1 MTNEKKLLTAL
12 IEEPSR
18 YSITVLDGT
27 MLPEKLQ
34 KKKSLDFVIKP
45 PALETLTK
53 AARDLQDVPEEI
65 LKAETLGFI
74 EALPY
79 VETMVKV
86 ICRLV
91 QGPRDDYPDWYEPFF
106 MANVTPQETFLL
118 FQEVSLKMQTDF
130 FLTSF
135 QIAAKLNP
143 LMMHEPKKKSL
154 NDLIRTS

>member
-18 YSITVLDGT
+18 YSIAVLDGT

-34 KKKSLDFVIKP
+34 KKKSLDFVVKP

-65 LKAETLGFI
+65 LKAETLGFN
-74 EALPY
+74 EVLPY
-79 VETMVKV
+79 VDIMVKV

-106 MANVTPQETFLL
+106 KANVTPKETFLL

-135 QIAAKLNP
+135 QIASKLNP
-143 LMMHEPKKKSL
+143 LMMQKPKSRNGL
-154 NDLIRTS
+154 TLTS